1 MANNALTPLMVLQE
15 TQRRLEN
22 DLSLTKFINREYSK
36 DFAVVGAKIGATV
49 NTRRPIRSTV
59 STGAALATQDYIET
73 YVPVTLTNQDHV
85 DMVFT
90 SQELTLSIDDFS
102 ERVIG
107 PNSASLANQVDS
119 NGCALYKQVA
129 NFGGTA
135 GTTPATALAF
145 LQGGAVLDLLAV
157 PRDGQRSAIIEPMTQ
172 AYTVDALKGLFQSS
186 TDIAK
191 QYEMGKMG
199 TGLGW
204 KFSMDQNISRHTP
217 GQLGG
222 SPVTSGAQAGTAP
235 TGAIGAAG
243 ADATRT
249 WPLVTTGWTAAA
261 ANRVKEGD
269 VFTLAGVYSVNPQT
283 RLSTG
288 QLQNFVVRADTSSDG
303 SGNATINIAP
313 YPLFSGAF
321 QNVTSAS
328 ANIPTATPLVF
339 LTGTSA
345 NTYAQNLLL
354 HKDAFTL
361 ATADL
366 IDVAQFGA
374 WGARSNYKGISLRMA
389 KQYRIGTDDVPC
401 RIDVLY
407 GFKAIY
413 PELAYRLTT

>member
-15 TQRRLEN
+15 TQRMLEN
-22 DLSLTKFINREYSK
+22 NLSLTKFINREYSK

-59 STGAALATQDYIET
+59 STGAALSTQDYVET

-102 ERVIG
+102 ERVIK
-107 PNSASLANQVDS
+107 PNSASLANQVDL
-119 NGCALYKQVA
+119 NGCLLYKQVA

-135 GTTPATALAF
+135 GTTPASALAY
-145 LQGGAVLDLLAV
+145 LNAGATLDLMGV
-157 PRDGQRSAIIEPMTQ
+157 PRDGQRSAIIEPLTQ
-172 AYTVDALKGLFQSS
+172 AVTVDALKGLFQAS
-186 TDIAK
+186 TDIAD
-191 QYEMGKMG
+191 QYKTGNMG

-204 KFSMDQNISRHTP
+204 KFSMDQNIARHTP

-222 SPVTSGAQAGTAP
+222 SPVTNGAQAGTAP
-235 TGAIGAAG
+235 TGALGAAG

-249 WPLVTTGWTAAA
+249 WPLVTNGWTAAA

-269 VFTLAGVYSVNPQT
+269 VFTLAGVYSVNPQS
-283 RLSTG
+283 RQSTG

-303 SGNATINIAP
+303 SGNATINIYP
-313 YPLFSGAF
+313 YPIFSGAF
-321 QNVTSAS
+321 QNVYSAS
-328 ANIPTATPLVF
+328 GNIPTATPLVF
-339 LTGTSA
+339 LTGTSS

-366 IDVAQFGA
+366 IDVSQFGA

-401 RIDVLY
+401 RVDVLY

-413 PELAYRLTT
+413 PELAYRLTA